1 MRKAILIGGVAAA
14 LAAALA
20 LPTLAQRSFDP
31 SAVSAEKVIS
41 VDSTDDG
48 AWALT
53 SSGKILFC
61 AVDDEQS
68 PKVICFDKSGRTGI
82 DY

>member
-1 MRKAILIGGVAAA
+1 MRKAILIGGVGVA
-14 LAAALA
+14 LAGAMA

-61 AVDDEQS
+61 EIPDEKS
-68 PKVICFDKSGRTGI
+68 PRVVCYDKAGQTGI

>member
-1 MRKAILIGGVAAA
+1 MRKTILIGGVAAA
-14 LAAALA
+14 LGVAMA
-20 LPTLAQRSFDP
+20 LPTLAQRTYDP

-41 VDSTDDG
+41 VDSTEDG

-61 AVDDEQS
+61 TLHDEQS
-68 PKVICFDKSGRTGI
+68 PKVICFDKGGQTGI